1 MGLILSIVAPLTQ
14 EIKERRQR
22 KKEKKAAKDREAQ
35 GISHRAP
42 GATDGVQESSPLPQQ
57 EQPSLHHQSTLERGL
72 EAEANSSR
80 PPPISRAAVP
90 AEDLPAQERRE
101 LEGEQ
106 TSKAVGEL
114 DGARTGGQPALQ
126 REVGLAAPVPLAAI
140 PLISTAFFGTNRL
153 SITNS
158 SEKYYSSTAANLA
171 INEEAKG
178 HKMASDEDYASFLDK
193 ANQDP
198 NEGVAQGKSGKIE
211 LKAVDSGVEVPK
223 VLQDA
228 TKDAWYVSDADEKF
242 TPVVLKFKGSSL
254 PDEATFAK
262 TAGHPSPNDSEVSI
276 MDIGEWDTQGEY
288 KDVVEA
294 VREAGK
300 GSDVR
305 VYRIGRDSTRFEYW
319 VVTLA
324 DGNLVGVKALAVE
337 S

>member
-126 REVGLAAPVPLAAI
+126 REVGLAAPVPLAA
-140 PLISTAFFGTNRL
+140 
-153 SITNS
+153 
-158 SEKYYSSTAANLA
+158 STAANLA